1 MDRLKK
7 ENAGLAATLKRY
19 RQELQDL
26 TNQKKEGGLNKH
38 TVNML
43 DKQ

>member
-1 MDRLKK
+1 MDKLRK

-26 TNQKKEGGLNKH
+26 TNQKKGGGLNKH

-43 DKQ
+43 DK